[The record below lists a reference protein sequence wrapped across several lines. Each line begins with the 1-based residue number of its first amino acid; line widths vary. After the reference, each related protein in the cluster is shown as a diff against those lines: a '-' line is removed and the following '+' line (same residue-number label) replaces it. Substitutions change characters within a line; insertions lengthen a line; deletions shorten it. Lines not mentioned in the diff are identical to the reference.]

1 MERFFGT
8 ANSPAMQEIFRTL
21 EKIAPS
27 DLSFVIVG
35 EHGTG
40 KEWIARTIHQMSGRH
55 RGPFWPVDCSSL
67 MPENIEKEIFG
78 YEAVTREGISL
89 NRGAFEDASGG
100 TLLLNEIESLPHAI
114 QLKVARALEY
124 QIIRRAGEERDVR
137 INVRVIATM
146 TESPDILL
154 KKGSLM
160 KEVFY
165 RLSPIV
171 LELPPL
177 RERREDIPI
186 LIETILTDL
195 HSRNNSSVLG
205 ITPQALHLCLE
216 HDWPGNIR
224 NLRNAVEY
232 ASVMCTGKFIQ
243 PEDLPRY
250 LLGNSSS
257 KKHLA
262 VYAGKKS

>member
-1 MERFFGT
+1 
-8 ANSPAMQEIFRTL
+8 MQEVFQTL

-40 KEWIARTIHQMSGRH
+40 KEWIARAIHRMSTRQL
-55 RGPFWPVDCSSL
+55 GPFWPVDCASFS
-67 MPENIEKEIFG
+67 PENIEKELFG
-78 YEAVTREGISL
+78 NETMTREGISL

-100 TLLLNEIESLPHAI
+100 TLLLNEIESLPHTV

-124 QIIRRAGEERDVR
+124 QTIRRAGDERDVH

-146 TESPDILL
+146 TESPEALL
-154 KKGSLM
+154 NKGKLM

-177 RERREDIPI
+177 RERREDIPL
-186 LIETILTDL
+186 LIETILADL
-195 HSRNNSSVLG
+195 HTRHNSTVLG
-205 ITPQALHLCLE
+205 ISPQALHACLE

-232 ASVMCTGKFIQ
+232 ASVMCSGQFIQ
-243 PEDLPRY
+243 PQDLPQYVR
-250 LLGNSSS
+250 GNHSG
-257 KKHLA
+257 KKSMAAL
-262 VYAGKKS
+262 AGKKS